1 MLYTVER
8 EVPETA
14 AAMRLSSMELSDA
27 IEEVTLLG
35 YIYNPDTPPGFLPC
49 LDPSEHITTLDA
61 QETAAPTTC
70 TAVLPFSAFML
81 DLLCSNDLSQGVRS
95 SAAAVTAAEQ
105 GVRQGA
111 QYLKLAI
118 KEGVIPSVKTK
129 VPGAKGNLSNLCVN
143 IAAASLDLSCHTS
156 S

>member
-1 MLYTVER
+1 
-8 EVPETA
+8 
-14 AAMRLSSMELSDA
+14 
-27 IEEVTLLG
+27 
-35 YIYNPDTPPGFLPC
+35 
-49 LDPSEHITTLDA
+49 
-61 QETAAPTTC
+61 
-70 TAVLPFSAFML
+70 ML

-118 KEGVIPSVKTK
+118 KEGVIPSVKSK
-129 VPGAKGNLSNLCVN
+129 VPGAKGSLSSLCVH
-143 IAAASLDLSCHTS
+143 IMQLPLVCPAGFTS